1 VMHGMEKSDRPIVPG
16 KSANKVAQATAE
28 SAEGRGRTKGNAGLQ
43 STVRTQSR
51 AAVSQAQ
58 KRIREAV
65 NRNKKEKLTALLH
78 HVSLDFLRAAFLAL
92 KRRAAA
98 GIDAVTWEQYA
109 EGLDENLQDLHGRLH
124 AGGYRALPARRTYIP
139 KADGKQRPL
148 GIAAMEDKIVQAAV
162 VMLLTPIYEAEFLG
176 FSYGFRPRR
185 SQHDALDALA
195 FGIKGRYIWW
205 ILDADIRS
213 FFDSISHEWLLR
225 FVEHRIG
232 DRRIIRLIQKW
243 LKAGVLEK
251 GTWSETKEGTPQ
263 GAVISPLLANI
274 YLHYVYDLWVQA
286 WRKRHAH
293 GDLIVVRYADDTIV
307 GFQHKGDA
315 ELFLN
320 HLRKRLAKFT
330 LEVHPEKT
338 RLIEFGRFTAERRAK
353 RGEGKPETFD
363 FLGFT
368 HICGT
373 KRNGEGFQLRRKTK
387 RKRKQ
392 ALLNE
397 VAAKLRRIRHD
408 PIDEQGRWLASV
420 LRGHYAYF
428 AVPTNLPSVRAL
440 RHQIK
445 VRWYLNLQRRSHRRL
460 KWRRM
465 NVIAAKYLPIPGVQH
480 PWPEARFLVKHAKT
494 QGGSRMRES
503 RTYGSVRGAAS

>member
-1 VMHGMEKSDRPIVPG
+1 MHGTEKSDLSIVPE
-16 KSANKVAQATAE
+16 KTTNKVARATAE
-28 SAEGRGRTKGNAGLQ
+28 STEGRGRAKGNAVLQ

-65 NRNKKEKLTALLH
+65 NRNNKERLTALLH
-78 HVSLDFLRAAFLAL
+78 HISIDLLRGAFLVL
-92 KRRAAA
+92 KKRAAA
-98 GIDAVTWEQYA
+98 GIDAITWEEYA
-109 EGLDENLQDLHGRLH
+109 EGLEVKLHDLHRRLH

-176 FSYGFRPRR
+176 FSYGFRPGR

-195 FGIKGRYIWW
+195 YGIKGRYIWW

-213 FFDSISHEWLLR
+213 FFDTINHEWLIR

-232 DRRIIRLIQKW
+232 DHRIIRLIQKW
-243 LKAGVLEK
+243 LKAGVMEQ
-251 GTWSETKEGTPQ
+251 GTWSESREGTPQ

-286 WRKRHAH
+286 WRKRQAH
-293 GDLIVVRYADDTIV
+293 GGMIVVRYADDTIV
-307 GFQHKGDA
+307 GFQHKPDA
-315 ELFLN
+315 DKFLDD
-320 HLRKRLAKFT
+320 LRKRLATFA
-330 LEVHPEKT
+330 LEVHPKKT
-338 RLIEFGRFTAERRAK
+338 RMLEFGRFAAERRAK
-353 RGEGKPETFD
+353 RGAGKPETFD

-373 KRNGEGFQLRRKTK
+373 KRDGKGFQLRRKTK

-397 VAAKLRRIRHD
+397 IAEKLRRIRHD

-440 RHQIK
+440 RHQVK
-445 VRWYLNLQRRSHRRL
+445 VRWYLNLRRRSHRRL

-465 NVIAAKYLPIPGVQH
+465 NVIADKYLPMPAVQH
-480 PWPEARFLVKHAKT
+480 PWPEARFLVKHTRT

-503 RTYGSVRGAAS
+503 RSYGSVRGAASQ